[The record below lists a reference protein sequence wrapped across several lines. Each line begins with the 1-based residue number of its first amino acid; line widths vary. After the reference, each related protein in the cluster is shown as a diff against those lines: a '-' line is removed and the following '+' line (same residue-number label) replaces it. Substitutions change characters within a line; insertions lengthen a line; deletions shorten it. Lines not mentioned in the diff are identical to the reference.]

1 MPGDSRRIR
10 GPEES
15 QSPLLYVPIQEE
27 AVGRSGRGPSEPR
40 AVFVR
45 AGLLSQAKGS
55 AYLEAGNMGT
65 KVLCAVYGPRE
76 RGMGGERSEPR
87 GRLLCELRWAPFSRC
102 GPWSGST
109 PIGLS
114 PRQAGLLLQESLE
127 PAVRLDRY
135 PRAEVVVWVLVLED
149 RGSALPAAVSC
160 ASLALAD
167 AGIEMFDIPVG
178 CGLSRGPGGELL
190 LDPEDREEEASSGGT
205 MSLSLL
211 PTLSQVSGLICS
223 GEWEGESSVEAIK
236 MCMEGCQRLYPV
248 LQQCLVKATKRKIPA
263 PQPESS

>member
-15 QSPLLYVPIQEE
+15 QSPLLYVLSEE
-27 AVGRSGRGPSEPR
+27 GGKAAGRRGRGPSEPR
-40 AVFVR
+40 PVFVR

-55 AYLEAGNMGT
+55 AYLEAG
-65 KVLCAVYGPRE
+65 L
-76 RGMGGERSEPR
+76 
-87 GRLLCELRWAPFSRC
+87 
-102 GPWSGST
+102 
-109 PIGLS
+109 
-114 PRQAGLLLQESLE
+114 QLQESLE

-135 PRAEVVVWVLVLED
+135 PRAEVIVWVLVLED

-167 AGIEMFDIPVG
+167 AGIEMFDLALG

-190 LDPEDREEEASSGGT
+190 LDPDDDEEEAGSGGT

-211 PTLSQVSGLICS
+211 PTLNQVSGLISS
-223 GEWEGESSVEAIK
+223 GEWEGESSEEAVRL
-236 MCMEGCQRLYPV
+236 CMEGCQRLYPV
-248 LQQCLVKATKRKIPA
+248 LHQCLVKATKRKIPV
-263 PQPESS
+263 PQPDTN